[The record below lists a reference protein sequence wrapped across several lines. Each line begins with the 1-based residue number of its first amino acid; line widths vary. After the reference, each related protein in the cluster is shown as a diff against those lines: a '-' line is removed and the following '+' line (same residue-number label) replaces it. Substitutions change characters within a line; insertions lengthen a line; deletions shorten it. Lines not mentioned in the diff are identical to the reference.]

1 MKDAG
6 QKYLLVRHPDAQ
18 FGVRSNASCD
28 PWEDWAE
35 GFTEYMVAPDRFLI
49 FAPEK
54 FLYFHVHFRRYD
66 ESSELIKSLYARLS
80 HLCIAAKTS
89 EK

>member
-6 QKYLLVRHPDAQ
+6 EKYLLVRHPEAQ
-18 FGVRSNASCD
+18 FGVRSYASHD

-35 GFTEYMVAPDRFLI
+35 SFTEYMVAPERFLV

-66 ESSELIKSLYARLS
+66 ESSELIQSLYARLT
-80 HLCIAAKTS
+80 HLCMAGKDG
-89 EK
+89 ER